1 MSDFEMAVAVVL
13 RHEGGFQ
20 RDPGDRGNWTGG
32 AVGLGELR
40 GTKFGISAASYPGE
54 DIEGLT
60 EERAREIYYKDF
72 WCLGEAGDPQ
82 FNYGLIQDQAL
93 ATKVFDLAVTMERTG
108 RHGPAIEILQRAI
121 CSCGREIDVDGTL
134 GPQTVGAANALPAS
148 DLLTA
153 VKREAVE
160 HYRGIVER
168 NPGLAKWLGGWEARA
183 SS

>member
-72 WCLGEAGDPQ
+72 WCLGEADQGVRSGGDD
-82 FNYGLIQDQAL
+82 GEDG
-93 ATKVFDLAVTMERTG
+93 ATWSGD
-108 RHGPAIEILQRAI
+108 
-121 CSCGREIDVDGTL
+121 
-134 GPQTVGAANALPAS
+134 
-148 DLLTA
+148 
-153 VKREAVE
+153 
-160 HYRGIVER
+160 
-168 NPGLAKWLGGWEARA
+168 
-183 SS
+183 